1 MIKQLI
7 ATTLLSI
14 SPLISQPKTNKN
26 DSTNEPILTTPYRE
40 NESWQYEIDESI
52 TKEQYISD
60 YLQIGSNITNIHSN
74 KTHTQYVNN
83 EINISIYVTNQAY
96 KENNTYKGQ
105 TLIIVNLIPYITQEV
120 NYDIQSSNLWKINAT
135 NFVYNKYIDENNIE
149 TWHQR
154 ADNLQINYNQQKV
167 TIDAIN
173 SISNLLNPIE
183 TLEFTRNYQT
193 SLEVQEQNV
202 MLKRNTQ
209 YTYIIT
215 YEYTNN
221 SQPEAFE
228 TTTRQLN
235 TICDG
240 YFFYGEFAIQPTT
253 EVIDLPGLMFQIL
266 GMPFAFISQA
276 FNVTLFPNTPYQ
288 VNISNIFLTLI
299 AILLFLWLIKLIL
312 GKADIGSFI
321 ADQKDSYTKQNN
333 KNKKANKDK
342 E

>member
-26 DSTNEPILTTPYRE
+26 DSTNEPILTTPYKE
-40 NESWQYEIDESI
+40 NPAWEYEIDESI
-52 TKEQYISD
+52 TTTQYNSD
-60 YLQIGSNITNIHSN
+60 YLEIGTNITNIHSN
-74 KTHTQYVNN
+74 KAHTQYVN
-83 EINISIYVTNQAY
+83 EELNISIFVTNQSY
-96 KENNTYKGQ
+96 KENNIYKGQ
-105 TLIIVNLIPYITQEV
+105 TLIFVNLIPYITQEV
-120 NYDIQSSNLWKINAT
+120 NYNIQSSNLWNVNNTTIQYKKYLQENKTTEWDTIARNLQT
-135 NFVYNKYIDENNIE
+135 NYNK
-149 TWHQR
+149 
-154 ADNLQINYNQQKV
+154 QKV
-167 TIDAIN
+167 TNDAIQTIN
-173 SISNLLNPIE
+173 NLLNPIE
-183 TLEFTRNYQT
+183 QEQFTKNYQS
-193 SLEVQEQNV
+193 SLEVTENNV
-202 MLKRNTQ
+202 LLKRNTQ

-221 SQPEAFE
+221 IQPQAFE

-240 YFFYGEFAIQPTT
+240 FFFYGIFAIQPTT

-299 AILLFLWLIKLIL
+299 AILIFLWLIKLIL

-321 ADQKDSYTKQNN
+321 ADQKGNYTKQNN
-333 KNKKANKDK
+333 ENKKANK
-342 E
+342 